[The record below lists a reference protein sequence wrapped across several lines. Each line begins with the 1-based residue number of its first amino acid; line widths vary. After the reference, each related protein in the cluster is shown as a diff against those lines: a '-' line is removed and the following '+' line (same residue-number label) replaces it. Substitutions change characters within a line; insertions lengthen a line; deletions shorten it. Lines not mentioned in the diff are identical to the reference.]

1 MGLRR
6 CLLTAVLAAV
16 PALTCSVTLAQSAGL
31 STEVVM
37 SSSSLSSAQQNQVNQ
52 YVADGMNKLTSG
64 DPAQIAEGRRRL
76 VDPFTLPGVTDL
88 FLAAYSPAISREL
101 VAREVLSH
109 ESPVVRTNA
118 MIVASRLSDGGVV
131 LLIQQGL
138 KDTSPSVRYWAATT
152 AANTGGQ
159 LNAGDR
165 KAILRALNASWEKE
179 ASINVLEKILVAMDG
194 LNTPEAAL
202 QLLQVL
208 NHRVDIHAGDPSMPI
223 NAELEGLQGV
233 TVRTFTEL
241 TGSNHQVSPEMLKQ
255 LVIALFRYLDL
266 STTLQQNPA
275 ASGQT
280 EDLRRLTLIAGNYL
294 PRLAPRIVADPKNLR
309 LPGGTVAPNDP
320 AATRLLVE
328 EWRRTLTS
336 GPFGITQGQ
345 LVIEPVARDP
355 RSSSTESAPLDDSM
369 TDDAT
374 DTDMP

>member
-52 YVADGMNKLTSG
+52 YVADGMSQLVSG
-64 DPAQIAEGRRRL
+64 DPAQISEGRRRL
-76 VDPFTLPGVTDL
+76 VDPFTLPGVTEL

-101 VAREVLSH
+101 LAREILSN
-109 ESPVVRTNA
+109 ESSLVRTNA

-138 KDTSPSVRYWAATT
+138 KDNSPSVRYWAATT
-152 AANTGGQ
+152 AANTGGR
-159 LNAGDR
+159 LNANDQ

-179 ASINVLEKILVAMDG
+179 ASISVLEKILVAMDA

-208 NHRVDIHAGDPSMPI
+208 NHRVNIHAGDPSLLI

-241 TGSNHQVSPEMLKQ
+241 TGKNHNVSPEMLKQ
-255 LVIALFRYLDL
+255 LVVALFRYLDL
-266 STTLQQNPA
+266 STTLLQNA
-275 ASGQT
+275 TVSNQAD
-280 EDLRRLTLIAGNYL
+280 DLRRLTLIASNYL
-294 PRLAPRIVADPKNLR
+294 PRLAPLLTTDAKSLR
-309 LPGGTVAPNDP
+309 LPRGQATPNDP

-328 EWRRTLTS
+328 EWRRALAS
-336 GPFGITQGQ
+336 GPFGITTGDLAIQ
-345 LVIEPVARDP
+345 PVVTAP
-355 RSSSTESAPLDDSM
+355 RTPATAPASAIDDVGE
-369 TDDAT
+369 DAP
-374 DTDMP
+374 DTRLP